1 MVRVPKR
8 PLSITASALWI
19 CGPVTGHPPWGSW
32 SGAAASGSW
41 CSYGAGLRW
50 KHPGRERSRGPT
62 RGPLPRTGRA
72 SPDRGPL
79 QRGCGHLFSCERRRS
94 GPAAGRPLPTTGP
107 SSTQTELLDQL
118 AIAGDVL
125 LGQVVEQPAALADEQ
140 QQTAAA
146 VVVVLVLLE
155 VFSEVVDAVG
165 QHRHLDLRRAGVVL
179 GATVL
184 GHDLLLGGSVDRHS
198 GSFERSL
205 RGAPGQV
212 LRGTLDPRPF

>member
-19 CGPVTGHPPWGSW
+19 CGPVTGHPPWAREVGPRHRAHGVRTVPVFDGS
-32 SGAAASGSW
+32 ARVAS
-41 CSYGAGLRW
+41 AVA
-50 KHPGRERSRGPT
+50 GPT

-72 SPDRGPL
+72 SPADRGPL

-140 QQTAAA
+140 
-146 VVVVLVLLE
+146 
-155 VFSEVVDAVG
+155 
-165 QHRHLDLRRAGVVL
+165 
-179 GATVL
+179 
-184 GHDLLLGGSVDRHS
+184 
-198 GSFERSL
+198 
-205 RGAPGQV
+205 
-212 LRGTLDPRPF
+212 